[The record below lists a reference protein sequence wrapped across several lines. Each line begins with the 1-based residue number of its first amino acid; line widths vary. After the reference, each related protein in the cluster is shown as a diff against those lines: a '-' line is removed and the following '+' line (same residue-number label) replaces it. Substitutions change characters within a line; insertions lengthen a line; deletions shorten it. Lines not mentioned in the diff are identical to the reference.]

1 MISNS
6 EKVFDGNCISLWDNK
21 NKKNV
26 KVFVKGML
34 REEQE
39 YYQNGNIQDSFVF
52 DESGKDKIKL
62 YGYENGNPQLKET
75 FEGGVLMT
83 LEEWYENGNKSLI
96 HQFTKEEYQAISL
109 DGWYD
114 DGKVSYHIESKSDK
128 PMELKSYHTFERTE
142 DDFNVIL
149 NEIKYI
155 SYGKGKS
162 FYKNGKWI
170 TEIFYEG
177 EKPIKVKCP
186 IFRNKEENPNGENPD
201 DLLLDKPIEGFDTVK
216 GSIKCVSKLELGFYN
231 KINNPIPYN
240 PYIRFVDFYKDPKNI
255 LCPKESSGE
264 DTTLFEFLNIGK
276 HL

>member
-6 EKVFDGNCISLWDNK
+6 EKVFDGNCISFWDNK

-39 YYQNGNIQDSFVF
+39 YYQNGNLKDSLVYN
-52 DESGKDKIKL
+52 ESGGDKIKL
-62 YGYENGNPQLKET
+62 YGYNNGKPQLKET

-96 HQFTKEEYQAISL
+96 HQFTREEYQAISL

-128 PMELKSYHTFERTE
+128 PMELKSSHTFQRTE

-155 SYGKGKS
+155 YYGKGKS
-162 FYKNGKWI
+162 FYKNGEWM
-170 TEIFYEG
+170 TELFYEG
-177 EKPIKVKCP
+177 EKTIKVKYP
-186 IFRNKEENPNGENPD
+186 IYHNVGNPD
-201 DLLLDKPIEGFDTVK
+201 DLLINKPVGFDTVK
-216 GSIKCVSKLELGFYN
+216 GSIKCVSKLGLGFYN
-231 KINNPIPYN
+231 KINSPIPYN
-240 PYIRFVDFYKDPKNI
+240 SYIRFVDFYKDPQNI
-255 LCPKESSGE
+255 LQSKEISGE
-264 DTTLFEFLNIGK
+264 DTTLFEYLNNGK
-276 HL
+276 VL